1 MQNKCISVGG
11 QALIEGVM
19 MKSPTATAMAV
30 RTPGGN
36 IVLEDIPEKHVKDKI
51 KILGWP
57 VLRGLTNYIESMI
70 LGYKAL
76 MRSADLSGMTDLEED
91 LPEEQKN
98 PKKTS
103 TLVGVIMV
111 LASVLGVAIALFL
124 FMWLPTAVFNG
135 FNHLAGGVLSL
146 YRSIIEGILKLIIF
160 IVYLAITSQLSE
172 IKRLFQYHGAEHKT
186 IFCFEA
192 GLPLTVENAKKMKRF
207 HPRCG
212 TSFLLIMIVVSMLVN
227 MALYLI
233 FPALTKLS
241 VVWALVKLLMIPL
254 ICGLG
259 YELLK
264 ICGKYNNIFTRII
277 SAPGLWIQRITTKEP
292 EDSMLEVAITS
303 LKAVLPEY
311 KEEVAT
317 LYANESTEEAVG
329 EPADGSQ
336 H

>member
-1 MQNKCISVGG
+1 MKNKCISVGG

-19 MKSPTATAMAV
+19 MKSPTAMAMAV
-30 RTPGGN
+30 RGPEGN
-36 IVLEDIPEKHVKDKI
+36 IQIEDIAEKHLRDKVKF
-51 KILGWP
+51 LGWP
-57 VLRGLTNYIESMI
+57 VLRGLVNYIESMI
-70 LGYKAL
+70 SGYKAL
-76 MRSADLSGMTDLEED
+76 MRSAELSGMTDLEED
-91 LPEEQKN
+91 TPKEQKDG
-98 PKKTS
+98 KKTS
-103 TLVGVIMV
+103 ALVSVIMV
-111 LASVLGVAIALFL
+111 VASVLGVAIALFL

-135 FNHLAGGVLSL
+135 VNHLAGGQLSL
-146 YRSIIEGILKLIIF
+146 YRSIIEGVLKLVIF
-160 IVYLAITSQLSE
+160 IVYLALTSQMSE
-172 IKRLFQYHGAEHKT
+172 IKRLFMYHGAEHKT

-192 GLPLTVENAKKMKRF
+192 GLPLTVENAKKMRRF

-241 VVWALVKLLMIPL
+241 VVWALVKVLMIPL

-264 ICGKYNNIFTRII
+264 ICGKYNNIFTKII

-292 EDSMLEVAITS
+292 EEDMLEVAITA

-317 LYANESTEEAVG
+317 LYANESTADATG
-329 EPADGSQ
+329 EPAQNG
-336 H
+336 